1 MSFSQR
7 LSDLAYATG
16 WSAVRRLPEP
26 FARALF
32 RGSADLAARRNGPSA
47 QQMRRNY
54 ARVVPKAGPA
64 ELDELVRAGLRS
76 YARYW
81 REAFRLPAMDHEA
94 IYRQV
99 DDVFIGKPLMA
110 AALERG
116 KGLIMVL
123 PHTGNFD
130 VSGIWLVGHSG
141 PFTTVN
147 ERLKPESLYQRF
159 VDYRESL
166 GFEILPSAGGAYRL
180 LMDRLRANKIVCLV
194 ADRDLSKRGIPVT
207 FFGEETRMPAGPARL
222 AAVTGAQILIVDNTF
237 TDDGWGVRVHTPLL
251 VHGREDVAPTTQ
263 RMADAFAADIANH
276 PVDWHMTQKLWLAD
290 LDEERQ
296 KALVSGPSASG
307 PNESRRRTGA
317 RRAAPSSAGREAA
330 GDGPAHPA
338 SGASQTSTE
347 SR

>member
-1 MSFSQR
+1 MTFTQS

-16 WSAVRRLPEP
+16 WRAVRALPEP
-26 FARALF
+26 MAGALF
-32 RGSADLAARRNGPSA
+32 RGAADLGARRNGPGTR
-47 QQMRRNY
+47 QMRRNY

-81 REAFRLPAMDHEA
+81 KETFRLPGMDHKK
-94 IYRQV
+94 IYQHVHDTVIGLPLV
-99 DDVFIGKPLMA
+99 D

-116 KGLIMVL
+116 KGVVLAL

-130 VSGIWLVGHSG
+130 VSGIWLVGHQG

-147 ERLKPESLYQRF
+147 EKLKPESLYQRF

-166 GFEILPSAGGAYRL
+166 GFEILPSEGGAYRL
-180 LMDRLRANKIVCLV
+180 LMERLRANKIVCLV

-222 AAVTGAQILIVDNTF
+222 AAATGAQLLVVDNTF
-237 TDDGWGVRVHTPLL
+237 TDDGWGLRIHTPIQ
-251 VHGREDVAPTTQ
+251 VHGREDVGPATQ
-263 RMADAFAADIANH
+263 RMADAFAADIATH
-276 PVDWHMTQKLWLAD
+276 PADWHMMQKLWLAD

-296 KALVSGPSASG
+296 KAL
-307 PNESRRRTGA
+307 
-317 RRAAPSSAGREAA
+317 
-330 GDGPAHPA
+330 AHPA
-338 SGASQTSTE
+338 SGASQSDTG

>member
-1 MSFSQR
+1 MSATQR

-16 WSAVRRLPEP
+16 WGAVRGLPEP
-26 FARALF
+26 VARGVF
-32 RGSADLAARRNGPSA
+32 RAAADLAVRRNGPGT

-81 REAFRLPAMDHEA
+81 KETFRLPRMDHEK
-94 IYRQV
+94 IFRQV
-99 DDVFIGKPLMA
+99 HEVFVGEQLID

-116 KGLIMVL
+116 KGLVLAL

-130 VSGIWLVGHSG
+130 VSGIWLVGYQG

-147 ERLKPESLYQRF
+147 ERLKPESLYRRF

-166 GFEILPSAGGAYRL
+166 GFEILPSEGGAYRL
-180 LMDRLRANKIVCLV
+180 LMERLRANKIVCLV
-194 ADRDLSKRGIPVT
+194 TDRDLTRRGIPVT

-222 AAVTGAQILIVDNTF
+222 AAATGAQILIVDNTF
-237 TDDGWGVRVHTPLL
+237 TDDGWGVRVHTPLF
-251 VHGREDVAPTTQ
+251 VHGRDDVVPTTQ

-276 PVDWHMTQKLWLAD
+276 PADWHMMQKLWLAD
-290 LDEERQ
+290 LDQERQ
-296 KALVSGPSASG
+296 MTL
-307 PNESRRRTGA
+307 
-317 RRAAPSSAGREAA
+317 RRAQARE
-330 GDGPAHPA
+330 
-338 SGASQTSTE
+338 GASQTNTE